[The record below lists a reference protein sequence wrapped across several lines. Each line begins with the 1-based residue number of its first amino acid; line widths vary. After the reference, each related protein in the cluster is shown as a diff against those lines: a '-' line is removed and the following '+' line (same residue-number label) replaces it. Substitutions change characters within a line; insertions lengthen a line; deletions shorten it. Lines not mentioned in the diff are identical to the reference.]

1 MSEKKPLPF
10 SKKTPARPA
19 VPVLL
24 DFLQMLVVLDSQ
36 RRLSVFVEW
45 KTF

>member
-1 MSEKKPLPF
+1 MTERLRKGAL
-10 SKKTPARPA
+10 
-19 VPVLL
+19 LL
-24 DFLQMLVVLDSQ
+24 DFLQMLVVLDGQ